1 MKGEHKSFI
10 FKLDEKQ
17 TIIKLQHSKDE
28 TYETFHYNDMLPCF
42 GNDLYLYEDCNFN
55 SNSQSDVGFN
65 YEAPA
70 GIEKY
75 TDEAKIFM
83 AGQYKFCV
91 EEIEI
96 FQVLY

>member
-42 GNDLYLYEDCNFN
+42 GNDLYLYEDCNLN
-55 SNSQSDVGFN
+55 SNS
-65 YEAPA
+65 
-70 GIEKY
+70 
-75 TDEAKIFM
+75 
-83 AGQYKFCV
+83 
-91 EEIEI
+91 
-96 FQVLY
+96 